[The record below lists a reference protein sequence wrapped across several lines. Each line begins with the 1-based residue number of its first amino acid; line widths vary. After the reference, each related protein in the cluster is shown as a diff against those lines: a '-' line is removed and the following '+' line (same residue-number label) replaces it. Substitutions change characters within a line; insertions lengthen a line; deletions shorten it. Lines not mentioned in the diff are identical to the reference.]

1 MSDASPYTPL
11 TRRGTDLQMIQPTK
25 ALNDEIL
32 EFGSVAVAT
41 SAALE
46 TTAAY
51 VYVTAP
57 CHIRFS
63 RSGKDATEIYAPI
76 DEGEHTIACDVGDK
90 VSLLGL
96 DGATGRAWICEVKS

>member
-1 MSDASPYTPL
+1 MSNQTPNL
-11 TRRGTDLQMIQPTK
+11 PRTNAGGELQAIQPTK

-32 EFGSVAVAT
+32 DFGATAVVT
-41 SAALE
+41 STALE

-63 RSGKDATEIYAPI
+63 RRGEDATEIYAPI
-76 DEGEHTIACDVGDK
+76 GAGEHTIACSVGDK

-96 DGATGRAWICEVKS
+96 DGETGRAWVCPVKS